1 VRIGADSVLSPTEMA
16 DTHSPTLIRDV
27 VTRTRT
33 RPLRHLGL
41 QLLLL
46 EGGVLAVVLIVLN
59 KVGSEAAEVH
69 SALRLVVGV
78 ATGIFAAGGLIE
90 AFAAVRAPALP
101 PVPDQPLPRTT
112 AIIPAYLPNEESIV
126 LDTIA
131 KHLRNGPQNHEV
143 IVAYNTPIPMAIE
156 SELDMLAMREP
167 RLVVLNVGGS
177 RSKAENINAAVQV
190 ATGDVIGIF
199 DCDHH
204 PEPQSYERAW
214 RWLANEADVVQGRC
228 AVRRSKN
235 TFLSALV
242 AAEFE
247 QMYTVGH
254 PGRARAFGF
263 GLFGGSNGY
272 WRAAALKAVPF
283 DPSALTEDIDASVRL
298 LRIGGRIVA
307 DPGIVSTELS
317 PPSLR
322 ALCYQ
327 RLRWAQ
333 GWFQIARRH
342 VAPVWS
348 DDRVPLR
355 QRFGVA
361 WIFGA
366 GALTAWIAALLLPLT
381 IEAWISPLTASL
393 PTRIFFTIGSFAFL
407 FQAGVAYRH
416 ALPPT
421 RRPAV
426 FGAYVLATI
435 VFYGYLRVA
444 LVRLAHIHE
453 FAGRS
458 EWRVTPRARE
468 ARRAA

>member
-1 VRIGADSVLSPTEMA
+1 MA
-16 DTHSPTLIRDV
+16 ETHSATI
-27 VTRTRT
+27 TREGALAPSRS
-33 RPLRHLGL
+33 RPLRHLAL
-41 QLLLL
+41 QLVLL
-46 EGGVLAVVLIVLN
+46 EGGVLGGVLIALN
-59 KVGSEAAEVH
+59 KLGSEAVEVH
-69 SALRLVVGV
+69 SALRLIVGI
-78 ATGIFAAGGLIE
+78 ATGIFAAGGLVE

-101 PVPDQPLPRTT
+101 PVPDQPLPKTS

-131 KHLRNGPQNHEV
+131 KHLRNGPPNHEV
-143 IVAYNTPIPMAIE
+143 IVAYNTPTPMAIE
-156 SELDMLAMREP
+156 HDLAALAMREP
-167 RLVVLNVGGS
+167 RLVILNVGGS
-177 RSKAENINAAVQV
+177 QSKAENINAAVQV

-204 PEPQSYERAW
+204 PDPRSYERAW
-214 RWLANEADVVQGRC
+214 RWLANGADVVQGRC
-228 AVRRSKN
+228 AVRRSEN

-317 PPSLR
+317 PPSMR

-333 GWFQIARRH
+333 GWFQVARRH

-348 DDRVPLR
+348 DDRMPLR
-355 QRFGVA
+355 QRLGIA

-393 PTRIFFTIGSFAFL
+393 ATRIFFTIGSGAFL

-453 FAGRS
+453 FAGRT
-458 EWRVTPRARE
+458 EWRVTPRART

>member
-1 VRIGADSVLSPTEMA
+1 MA
-16 DTHSPTLIRDV
+16 DTHSATIIREG
-27 VTRTRT
+27 TRSRSRS
-33 RPLRHLGL
+33 RPLRQLAL

-46 EGGVLAVVLIVLN
+46 EGGLLAVILILLN
-59 KVGSEAAEVH
+59 KVGEAAEVH
-69 SALRLVVGV
+69 STLRLVVGI

-90 AFAAVRAPALP
+90 AFAAVRAPVLP
-101 PVPDQPLPRTT
+101 PVPDSPLPRTT

-126 LDTIA
+126 LDTIT
-131 KHLRNGPQNHEV
+131 KHLRNGPPNHQV
-143 IVAYNTPIPMAIE
+143 IVAYNTPEPMAIE
-156 SELDMLAMREP
+156 SKLDALAMSEP

-177 RSKAENINAAVQV
+177 QSKAENINAAVQI
-190 ATGDVIGIF
+190 ASGEVIGIF

-204 PEPQSYERAW
+204 PEPRSYERAW
-214 RWLANEADVVQGRC
+214 RWLANGADVVQGRC
-228 AVRRSKN
+228 AVRRSEN

-333 GWFQIARRH
+333 GWFQVARRH
-342 VAPVWS
+342 VAQVWG
-348 DDRVPLR
+348 DDRMPLR
-355 QRFGVA
+355 QRLGIA

-393 PTRIFFTIGSFAFL
+393 ATRIFFTIGSFAFL

-421 RRPAV
+421 RRLGV

-435 VFYGYLRVA
+435 FFYGYLRVA

-453 FAGRS
+453 FAGRT

>member
-1 VRIGADSVLSPTEMA
+1 MA
-16 DTHSPTLIRDV
+16 DTHSPTIAREGIL
-27 VTRTRT
+27 TRSRS
-33 RPLRHLGL
+33 RPLRHLAL

-46 EGGVLAVVLIVLN
+46 EGAVLGVVLILLN
-59 KVGSEAAEVH
+59 KVGEAAEVH
-69 SALRLVVGV
+69 STLRLIVGI

-90 AFAAVRAPALP
+90 AFAAMRAPVLP
-101 PVPDQPLPRTT
+101 PAPDKPLPRTT

-131 KHLRNGPQNHEV
+131 THLRNGPPNHEV
-143 IVAYNTPIPMAIE
+143 IVAYNTPTPMAIE
-156 SELDMLAMREP
+156 STLDALAMGDP

-177 RSKAENINAAVQV
+177 QSKAENINAAVQV
-190 ATGDVIGIF
+190 ARGEVIGIF

-204 PEPQSYERAW
+204 PEPGSYERAW
-214 RWLANEADVVQGRC
+214 RWLASGADVVQGRC
-228 AVRRSKN
+228 AVRRSEN

-342 VAPVWS
+342 VAPVWG
-348 DDRVPLR
+348 DDRVPMR
-355 QRFGVA
+355 QRLGVA

-393 PTRIFFTIGSFAFL
+393 ATRVFFTIGSVAFL

-421 RRPAV
+421 RRVGV

-435 VFYGYLRVA
+435 FFYGYLRVA

-453 FAGRS
+453 FAGRT

>member
-1 VRIGADSVLSPTEMA
+1 MA
-16 DTHSPTLIRDV
+16 DTHSATIIREG
-27 VTRTRT
+27 TRSRSRS
-33 RPLRHLGL
+33 RPLRQLAL

-46 EGGVLAVVLIVLN
+46 EGGLLAVILILLN
-59 KVGSEAAEVH
+59 KVGEAAEVH
-69 SALRLVVGV
+69 STLRLVVGI

-90 AFAAVRAPALP
+90 AFAAVRAPVLP
-101 PVPDQPLPRTT
+101 PVPDRPLPRTT

-126 LDTIA
+126 LDTIT
-131 KHLRNGPQNHEV
+131 KHLRNGPPNHQV
-143 IVAYNTPIPMAIE
+143 IVAYNTPEPMAIE
-156 SELDMLAMREP
+156 SKLDALAMSEP

-177 RSKAENINAAVQV
+177 QSKAENINAAVQI
-190 ATGDVIGIF
+190 ASGEVIGIF

-204 PEPQSYERAW
+204 PEPRSYERAW
-214 RWLANEADVVQGRC
+214 RWLANGADVVQGRC
-228 AVRRSKN
+228 AVRRSEN

-333 GWFQIARRH
+333 GWFQVARRH
-342 VAPVWS
+342 VAQVWG
-348 DDRVPLR
+348 DDRMPLR
-355 QRFGVA
+355 QRLGIA

-393 PTRIFFTIGSFAFL
+393 ATRIFFTIGSFAFL

-421 RRPAV
+421 RRLGV

-435 VFYGYLRVA
+435 FFYGYLRVA

-453 FAGRS
+453 FAGRT

>member
-1 VRIGADSVLSPTEMA
+1 MG
-16 DTHSPTLIRDV
+16 DTHSPTIIRDGV
-27 VTRTRT
+27 LTRSRS
-33 RPLRHLGL
+33 RPLRHLAL
-41 QLLLL
+41 QLILL
-46 EGGVLAVVLIVLN
+46 EGGVLAGVLIALN
-59 KVGSEAAEVH
+59 KLGSEAVEVH
-69 SALRLVVGV
+69 SALRLIVGV
-78 ATGIFAAGGLIE
+78 ATGIFAAGGLVE

-101 PVPDQPLPRTT
+101 PVPDRPLPRTT
-112 AIIPAYLPNEESIV
+112 AIIPAYLPNEEPIV

-131 KHLRNGPQNHEV
+131 RHLRNGPPNHEV
-143 IVAYNTPIPMAIE
+143 IVAYNSPTPMAIE
-156 SELDMLAMREP
+156 STLDALAMREP
-167 RLVVLNVGGS
+167 RLVVFNVVGS
-177 RSKAENINAAVQV
+177 ESKAENINAAVQV

-204 PEPQSYERAW
+204 PEPRSYERAW
-214 RWLANEADVVQGRC
+214 RWLANGADVVQGRC
-228 AVRRSKN
+228 AVRRAEN

-272 WRAAALKAVPF
+272 WRAAALKALRF

-348 DDRVPLR
+348 DGRMPLR
-355 QRFGVA
+355 QRLGIA

-393 PTRIFFTIGSFAFL
+393 ATRILFTIGSATFL

-421 RRPAV
+421 RRVGV
-426 FGAYVLATI
+426 FAAYVLATI

-453 FAGRS
+453 FAGRT
-458 EWRVTPRARE
+458 EWRVTPRTRE